1 MLTSQAIFLTQAVV
15 NPRHKVIDISF
26 GLKRTLLPPSFA
38 KRLAIYSVRCKA
50 KRKKLH
56 STTGMTPYAYQR
68 LLYFSMADFTCS
80 C

>member
-50 KRKKLH
+50 KRKKVALSH
-56 STTGMTPYAYQR
+56 RHDTDAYQR